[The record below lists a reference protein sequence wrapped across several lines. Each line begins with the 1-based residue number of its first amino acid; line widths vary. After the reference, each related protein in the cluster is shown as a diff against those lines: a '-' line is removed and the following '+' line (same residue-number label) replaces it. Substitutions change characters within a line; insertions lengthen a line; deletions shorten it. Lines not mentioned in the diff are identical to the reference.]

1 MAKSFV
7 AGNSCMSS
15 SFPSGRRVPAPTC
28 DSCSPIARIAVA
40 LILGMEIIGCKPRS
54 DSPTASEVVIYC
66 SVDAAF
72 AEPILA
78 EFEKRTGIR
87 THRVFD
93 TEAGKT
99 TGLVNKLLAERS
111 RPRADVWWSGEIFG
125 TIQLATAEV
134 LVPYS
139 SAAASDIPEAYRD
152 PARVWAAFGL
162 RGRVI
167 AYDPGRTSPKDLP
180 RSWGELI
187 DPRFKGRFRL
197 ADPRFG
203 TTRGHMAVLLS
214 LWGRPAME
222 AFYRGLKSNDCRL
235 TDGNAQSVLL
245 LSRGVA
251 EIVATDTDDV
261 ITARARGDSIEMIYP
276 ELKTADESSG
286 TSGTLWIPCSVG
298 LVRGGPHAEAGRRLI
313 DYLLSAEV
321 EEKLYA
327 SDSRNVP
334 VRPELRQKLKADAPG
349 EAIVDYAAAAK
360 LLDLSD
366 QLVREMLLE

>member
-1 MAKSFV
+1 MQIRISLNDHRGLWTRRAVVFSALTGTGVLSLLALAGCDNKKIAAKTSQ
-7 AGNSCMSS
+7 
-15 SFPSGRRVPAPTC
+15 
-28 DSCSPIARIAVA
+28 
-40 LILGMEIIGCKPRS
+40 
-54 DSPTASEVVIYC
+54 VVVYC
-66 SVDAAF
+66 SVDSAF

-78 EFEKRTGIR
+78 EFESRTGIV

-99 TGLVNKLLAERS
+99 TGLVNKLLAERD

-125 TIQLATAEV
+125 SIQLAASGILAEYKSPV
-134 LVPYS
+134 
-139 SAAASDIPEAYRD
+139 AADIPDMYRD
-152 PARVWAAFGL
+152 PAGLWTAFGL

-167 AYDPGRTSPKDLP
+167 AFDPKKTKREDLP
-180 RSWGELI
+180 KSWGEFVNPKYK
-187 DPRFKGRFRL
+187 DRFRL

-222 AFYRGLKSNDCRL
+222 GYYRGLKANGCKL

-245 LSRGVA
+245 LARGVV

-261 ITARARGDSIEMIYP
+261 IVAQARGDSVDMIYP
-276 ELKTADESSG
+276 DLDTPDGGLKTP
-286 TSGTLWIPCSVG
+286 GTLWIPCSVG
-298 LVRGGPHAEAGRRLI
+298 LVKNGPHSEAGKKLI
-313 DYLLSAEV
+313 DYLISSEV

-327 SDSRNVP
+327 SKSHNVP
-334 VRPELRQKLKADAPG
+334 VRPVLRKKLGASAPG
-349 EAIVDYAAAAK
+349 EAKVDYAAAAK
-360 LLDLSD
+360 MLDLSD